1 MALVFFEHLG
11 KRRLTSVSRFE
22 AADGLISRHVSYFF
36 CPDTVKAVAAMLGVE
51 ALTVG
56 YHQDE
61 ETLTR
66 MIADAKLPWA
76 GL

>member
-1 MALVFFEHLG
+1 VN
-11 KRRLTSVSRFE
+11 
-22 AADGLISRHVSYFF
+22 
-36 CPDTVKAVAAMLGVE
+36 AVAAQIGVE

-56 YHQDE
+56 YHQDP